1 MRSRVLQRR
10 AATAGGIY
18 GSAVLGILATVV
30 AAREMSTD
38 EFPRFA
44 LVFAITGLLQ
54 MFLDL
59 TANEVVVKYGNRY
72 AAQGDWGRFRRL
84 FDIGLRIKLAGGVL
98 SAAAVIV
105 AAVVASWIWNRSGL
119 RAPLLI
125 AACVP
130 LLQAPEGMA
139 EAVLLVRNRY
149 DVRGGLLLWSM
160 ALRLAAVAA
169 AGSFGVTAAFAAIV
183 VAQLV
188 ATGTALGVGLVVF
201 RRWPR
206 AAPVALGDD
215 APAIRNFAV
224 QSTVAS
230 GLSSLQDAA
239 ADRARRRRR
248 GSRSRSGAS
257 GSPRRRRRRSRRS
270 PRRRGSSCSPSR
282 RATSSTDA
290 PTVPVRLLRR
300 YIEATIVLAGVAVPV
315 LWIAMPTLVRV
326 DLRQAVRERGDAG
339 APDPARR
346 CDPARLRLDEVVSG
360 LDREARPAHRRAGGR
375 DRDPDPARARARRA
389 LRRLRRGG
397 STRRVL
403 GRPRRSSGSL
413 GLIRLSGRPFAAA
426 PDGAVAP

>member
-105 AAVVASWIWNRSGL
+105 AAVAAPWIWNPSGL

-188 ATGTALGVGLVVF
+188 ATGTALGVGLVIF

-230 GLSSLQDAA
+230 GLSSLRTLLPTVLVGVVGKPPEVGRFRIAQAPQTAFASLSAPARLVLLAEQTRDIEHGR
-239 ADRARRRRR
+239 ADRAW
-248 GSRSRSGAS
+248 
-257 GSPRRRRRRSRRS
+257 
-270 PRRRGSSCSPSR
+270 
-282 RATSSTDA
+282 
-290 PTVPVRLLRR
+290 RLLRR

-326 DLRQAVRERGDAG
+326 VYGKRYESAAT
-339 APDPARR
+339 
-346 CDPARLRLDEVVSG
+346 PARLILLAAAIQLVFGWTKSFPVSIGKPGLRTAGQVVE
-360 LDREARPAHRRAGGR
+360 LAILIP
-375 DRDPDPARARARRA
+375 
-389 LRRLRRGG
+389 LVL
-397 STRRVL
+397 VL
-403 GRPRRSSGSL
+403 GARYGASGAAGALVASSGAL
-413 GLIRLSGRPFAAA
+413 GLFWVAGLIRLWGRPFAAA